1 MKWLIAFSLSLFFP
15 AAPVAAQEVRPLA
28 SGSFSS
34 PNVSSAAAEPQPAP
48 QTIRDDAVRDTWELG
63 LGFAS
68 VRFRSSPFTATLV
81 GLDSSVSYYVRDHLA
96 VEGDITSAFEVH
108 SANDADAKYMFYGA
122 GVKLSAGNRKLQP
135 FVHVLVGGVHMFPQT
150 AFSNNGFGMRLGGG
164 AERRLRQRLRLRV
177 EVDYVRTQLYLS
189 GQNSAQATA
198 GISYCF

>member
-1 MKWLIAFSLSLFFP
+1 MKWLIAFSLSFFFP
-15 AAPVAAQEVRPLA
+15 TAQVAAQEVRSLA
-28 SGSFSS
+28 LGSFSS

-48 QTIRDDAVRDTWELG
+48 QTTRDAAVRDTWELG

-68 VRFRSSPFTATLV
+68 VRFRSSPFTATLI

-96 VEGDITSAFEVH
+96 VEGDITSAFEAH
-108 SANDADAKYMFYGA
+108 SAKDADAKYMFYGA

-135 FVHVLVGGVHMFPQT
+135 FVHALVGGVHMFPQT

-164 AERRLRQRLRLRV
+164 AERRLRQRLWLRV
-177 EVDYVRTQLYLS
+177 EADYVRTQLHSS

-198 GISYCF
+198 GISYRF